1 MAGAG
6 AIDCKKRR
14 LVAATASLGGAG
26 LVTAAI
32 PFVASLLPSQAAKA
46 AAAPV
51 EIDVARLA
59 AGQMI
64 VVEWRGRP
72 VWVVHRSAAMLA
84 TLDKVEAQ
92 LTDPRSQQ
100 AQQPDGCRNAARSI
114 NPALLVVFGIC
125 THLGC
130 SPNHRAEDSPG
141 MPADWLGGFL
151 CPCHG
156 AYFDYAGRAF
166 ANKPAAINLP
176 VPPHRY
182 LSPTRI
188 LIGSDDDRA

>member
-1 MAGAG
+1 MRGAG

-14 LVAATASLGGAG
+14 LVAATASLGGVG
-26 LVTAAI
+26 LITSSI
-32 PFVASLLPSQAAKA
+32 PFVASLLPSEAAKA
-46 AAAPV
+46 AAAPI

-64 VVEWRGRP
+64 IVEWRGRP
-72 VWVVHRSAAMLA
+72 VWVVHRTVEMLA
-84 TLDKVEAQ
+84 TLAQ
-92 LTDPRSQQ
+92 LNAQLADPRSEQN
-100 AQQPDGCRNAARSI
+100 QQPDYCRNATRSI
-114 NPALLVVFGIC
+114 NPALLVVVGIC

-130 SPNHRAEDSPG
+130 SPNHRSSDSQG

-188 LIGSDDDRA
+188 LIGGDTEPA

>member
-1 MAGAG
+1 MRGAG
-6 AIDCKKRR
+6 AIDCRKRR
-14 LVAATASLGGAG
+14 LVVATASLGSVG
-26 LVTAAI
+26 LLTAAI
-32 PFVASLLPSQAAKA
+32 PFVASLLPSEAAKA
-46 AAAPV
+46 AATPI

-64 VVEWRGRP
+64 IVEWRGRP
-72 VWVVHRSAAMLA
+72 VWVVHRTAQMLA
-84 TLDKVEAQ
+84 TLAKLEAQ
-92 LTDPRSQQ
+92 LADPRSQQ
-100 AQQPDGCRNAARSI
+100 KQQPDGCRNATRSI
-114 NPALLVVFGIC
+114 NPALLVVIGLC
-125 THLGC
+125 THFGC
-130 SPNHRAEDSPG
+130 SPNHRAGDSPG
-141 MPADWLGGFL
+141 MPDDWLGGFL

-188 LIGSDDDRA
+188 LIGSDDGPS